1 MQLSFT
7 NLRIIALSL
16 ALLVLAGCQSQG
28 AGAPTSPSA
37 PSPTIAA
44 AVIQP
49 APAQPT
55 PTIAALGG
63 QPTAVP
69 AIQAAPANPAAGN
82 STQVVAPAA
91 EPSIYLWPTYL
102 PPNMQLSPAESRV
115 ASADQTGEA
124 GLGFYLITLNNG
136 PQKLSIGGGD
146 LQDVLPL
153 SGDQRSITAGA
164 RTGTLI
170 STGDRREIVFNMARG
185 KLFIYGAGLDE
196 QELLKIAES
205 LQPIDVNT
213 LRGLVGAK

>member
-7 NLRIIALSL
+7 NLRIIALL
-16 ALLVLAGCQSQG
+16 ALLVLASCQGQS
-28 AGAPTSPSA
+28 AGTPASSA
-37 PSPTIAA
+37 VASPTIAA

-49 APAQPT
+49 ATAQPT
-55 PTIAALGG
+55 PTIAAVGG
-63 QPTAVP
+63 RPTAVP
-69 AIQAAPANPAAGN
+69 AIQAAPANPAGSN
-82 STQVVAPAA
+82 PTQIAAPAA

-153 SGDQRSITAGA
+153 SGDQRSITAGT

-170 STGDRREIVFNMARG
+170 TTGDRREIVFNMARG
-185 KLFIYGAGLDE
+185 KLFVYSAGIDE